1 MIFLAF
7 SYDYF
12 EKDKLFFFF
21 EIYEGFYREEK
32 FLTSQIKFEVN
43 KENIKEFNL
52 G

>member
-7 SYDYF
+7 SYDF
-12 EKDKLFFFF
+12 LERDKLFVFF

-43 KENIKEFNL
+43 KENLKEFDI
-52 G
+52 